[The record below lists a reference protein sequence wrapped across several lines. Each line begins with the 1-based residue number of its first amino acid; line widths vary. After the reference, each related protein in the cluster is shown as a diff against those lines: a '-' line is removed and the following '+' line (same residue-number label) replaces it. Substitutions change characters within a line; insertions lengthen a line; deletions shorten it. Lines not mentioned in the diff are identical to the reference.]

1 MVIVTQNQYLLAS
14 KIYHITLDENMDY
27 VDYRENGRI
36 SSKLLKKYVISIIYA
51 PETAGSLNDQRECTI
66 TIGSAIDAHKIFR
79 DLVEQIREQNPDQL
93 YLDRALEKMLS
104 GVDITYLT
112 SKDKADKIKKQ
123 ILKRKRKGHSD
134 DRSTKKV
141 RKSRKAKR
149 RS

>member
-51 PETAGSLNDQRECTI
+51 PETTSLNDQRECTI
-66 TIGSAIDAHKIFR
+66 TILSAIDAHKIFR

-123 ILKRKRKGHSD
+123 MLKRKRKGHSD

-149 RS
+149 RN